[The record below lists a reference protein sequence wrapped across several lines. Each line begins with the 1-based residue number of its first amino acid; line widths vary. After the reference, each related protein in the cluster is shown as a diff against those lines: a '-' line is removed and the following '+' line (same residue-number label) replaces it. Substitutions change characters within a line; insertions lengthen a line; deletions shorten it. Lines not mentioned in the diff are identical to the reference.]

1 MVKLKSTKMKKT
13 ILFIMWCVIA
23 ATAVNAQKWSE
34 MNDEQKMMKL
44 KSFRADNQAYL
55 KNTLGMTEQQMTDI
69 DNVNICYL
77 STLDRISRYAKDDAT
92 KEKYADAI
100 TQGRWAQLDAIMG
113 ADKHEQYA
121 KYLKDKIEKADK
133 ANK

>member
-1 MVKLKSTKMKKT
+1 MKKT
-13 ILFIMWCVIA
+13 ILFIMLCVVT

-34 MNDEQKMMKL
+34 MTDEQKMMQL

-55 KNTLGMTEQQMTDI
+55 KNTLGMTQQQMSDI
-69 DNVNICYL
+69 DNVNVCYL

-121 KYLKDKIEKADK
+121 KYLKDKIEKAEK

>member
-1 MVKLKSTKMKKT
+1 MKKT

-23 ATAVNAQKWSE
+23 ATAANAQKWSE
-34 MNDEQKMMKL
+34 MTDEQKMMQL

-55 KNTLGMTEQQMTDI
+55 KTTLGMTEQQLTDI

-77 STLDRISRYAKDDAT
+77 STLDAIS
-92 KEKYADAI
+92 
-100 TQGRWAQLDAIMG
+100 QGRWAQLDAIMG

-121 KYLKDKIEKADK
+121 KYLKDKIEKAGG